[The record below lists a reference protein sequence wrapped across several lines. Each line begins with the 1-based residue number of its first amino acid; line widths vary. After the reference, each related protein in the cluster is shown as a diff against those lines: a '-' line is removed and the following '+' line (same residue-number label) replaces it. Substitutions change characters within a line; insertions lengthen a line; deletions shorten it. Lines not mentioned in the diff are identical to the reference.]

1 MHENTDE
8 KIRECYK
15 LLTCFCKIFNI
26 FNWGGIVI

>member
-1 MHENTDE
+1 MDENTDE
-8 KIRECYK
+8 KIKECYE